1 MNTSQDVS
9 LGQPSLPKGGGAI
22 TGMGEALS
30 AGGPTGMAGL
40 TLPLPAAAGRGYAP
54 GMVLSYQSSGGNGSF
69 GMGWQADTFS
79 VNRSTSNGAPRYNDE
94 DTFVGPD
101 GEKMQVALTPAG
113 LPDVRQTDTLQGV
126 DLGKVYTVTRYQP
139 RIESSFSRTER
150 WSPADDPAADFWLVS
165 DADGQVHVLGK
176 TAQARIASASS
187 GTARWLLEE
196 SLSPTGEHIYYQYQ
210 AEDDA
215 GCSADE
221 IKSHPG
227 AAAQRYL
234 LRVYYGNITPKA
246 SLLVLNTPSPA
257 DAGWLYCQVFDY
269 GERDE
274 SMMVVPPFTPPGP
287 WRCRE
292 DIFSDYA
299 FGFEVRT
306 RRLCRQVLAFARLQT
321 LGGTASGEDEPRL
334 VQRLTLGYDED
345 PALSLL
351 VSCRQLGHEP
361 GGAPVALPPLE
372 LDYQRFTP
380 DPVWHARPDLGNLNA
395 WQPWQLVD
403 LRGEGLSG
411 VLYQDEGA
419 WWYRAPVRDAGT
431 NDPNAVTWGELAPL
445 AHAPGARDTA
455 TLMDVNGDGRLEW
468 LITRPGMQGSYSL
481 PPEGEWTHFTP
492 LSALPV
498 EYFHP
503 RMQLADVMGAG
514 FSDLV
519 LIGPRS
525 VRLYASTR
533 DGWAPGQTVT
543 QSGAVTLPIPG
554 ADRRK
559 LVAFSDVLGS
569 GQQHLVE
576 VSAAGVTCWPNL
588 GHGRFGSPLPLPGFS
603 PIPGEFDPDRVFLA
617 DIDGSGTVDIIYA
630 HSHHLEIYCNQSGNG
645 FAPPVD
651 VPLPVG
657 ACFDDTCRLQ
667 IADIQGLGVASIVL
681 TVPHMA
687 VQHWCCHLTMHK
699 PWLLNAVN
707 NNMGA
712 HHSLYYRSSAQFWL
726 DEKAAAAARG
736 ETPVSYLPFPVHTL
750 WRSGTLD
757 EITGNRL
764 VSELSYAHGAWDGRE
779 REFRGFG
786 RVQQRDTHETSA
798 GTARERTAP
807 ALSCSWFATGLSAV
821 DTRLPAEYWT
831 GDGQA
836 FPGFTPRFVR
846 WDSVAG
852 QDVLLAPSD
861 EERYWLERAMK
872 GTLLRHELYGMDGT
886 AQERIPYSVSEQRA
900 QVRLIPSGEP
910 DKPVAWLTVLEER
923 RYHYERISVD
933 PQCTQ
938 QVQLRSDALGLPLQS
953 VSIAYPRRPQPAT
966 SPYPDTLPVS
976 LFDDSYD
983 DQQQP
988 VRLTVQQNSW
998 HHLTNPDSWRL
1009 GLAEYRCSDVY
1020 VHDGSLVPAGG
1031 FTLEN
1036 LTGNGSLIAPGQ
1048 PHVFVGQERVY
1059 YTAGQGEVTVATPTF
1074 QALVAFTETAVFD
1087 ETSLLAYEGIIP
1099 PAELETLLT
1108 NGGYQTVPRWPDG
1121 EITIRVA
1128 RGGYTDY
1135 GNAQQFWRPLRQRGT
1150 LLTGASTLTWEPHY
1164 CAVIRHKD
1172 AAGLT
1177 TQAEYDYRFLLPVR
1191 LTDANNNV
1199 SHVTLDALGRP
1210 LTARFWG
1217 TENGGPAGYSTPETA
1232 PFTAPATID
1241 EALAL
1246 TPVIPVAQCITLVP
1260 DSWMAHLSE
1269 RSVSTRAGDNGERW
1283 QALRRAGVVT
1293 EDGLVCTLALARW
1306 SAQVNATERPIPRSE
1321 EPLLPPHAMTVSTD
1335 RFDKDAAQQLRQSL
1349 TFSDGFGRVLQQS
1362 VRHVSGEAWKRGADG
1377 SLVTDA
1383 TGVPVVEV
1391 TNFRWA
1397 VSGRVEYDNKGL
1409 VVRSYQPYYLNDW
1422 RYVSDDSA
1430 RDDAWADTYYYD
1442 PTDRLVQVVTALG
1455 YLRQSQYFPWFSVSE
1470 DENDTLP

>member
-1 MNTSQDVS
+1 MNTSQEVRQG
-9 LGQPSLPKGGGAI
+9 LPSLPKGGGAI

-30 AGGPTGMAGL
+30 AGGPTSMVGL
-40 TLPLPAAAGRGYAP
+40 TLPLPAAVGRGYAP
-54 GMVLSYQSSGGNGSF
+54 GLALSYQSSGGNGPF
-69 GMGWQADTFS
+69 GMGWQAGTFS
-79 VNRSTSNGAPRYNDE
+79 VSRSTHYGAPRYNDQ

-101 GEKMQVALTPAG
+101 GEKLRVALTPGG
-113 LPDVRQTDTLQGV
+113 LPDVRQATTLQGV
-126 DLGKVYTVTRYQP
+126 DLGSTYTVTRYQP
-139 RIESSFSRTER
+139 RIESSFSRIEW
-150 WSPADDPAADFWLVS
+150 WSSDADPESDFWLIS
-165 DADGQVHVLGK
+165 SADGQVHMLGR
-176 TAQARIASASS
+176 TAQARIASVTS

-221 IKSHPG
+221 LQAHPD
-227 AAAQRYL
+227 AVVQRYL
-234 LRVYYGNITPKA
+234 LRVYYGNITPRA
-246 SLLVLNTPSPA
+246 SLFVLDAPSPA

-274 SMMVVPPFTPPGP
+274 SITAVPPFTPKTL
-287 WRCRE
+287 WRCRA
-292 DIFSDYA
+292 DRFSDYA

-321 LGGTASGEDEPRL
+321 LSGDAGGGDIPQL
-334 VQRLTLGYDED
+334 VQRLVLGYDET
-345 PALSLL
+345 PSLSLL

-361 GGAPVALPPLE
+361 DGTPVALPPLE
-372 LDYQRFTP
+372 LDYQRFSP
-380 DPVWHARPDLGNLNA
+380 EPVWHARPDLGNLNA

-411 VLYQDEGA
+411 VLYQDEGT

-431 NDPNAVTWGELAPL
+431 NDPNAVTWGELTPL

-543 QSGAVTLPIPG
+543 QSGGVTLPIPG

-559 LVAFSDVLGS
+559 LVAFSDLLGS
-569 GQQHLVE
+569 GQQHLAE
-576 VSAAGVTCWPNL
+576 VSAVGVTCWPNL
-588 GHGRFGSPLPLPGFS
+588 GHGRFGPPQTLPGFS
-603 PIPGEFDPDRVFLA
+603 PSPDTFDPDRVFLA
-617 DIDGSGTVDIIYA
+617 DIDGSGTVDVIYA

-657 ACFDDTCRLQ
+657 VCFDDTCRLQ
-667 IADIQGLGVASIVL
+667 IADIQGLGVASMVL

-687 VQHWCCHLTMHK
+687 VQHWCCHLTTFK

-712 HHSLYYRSSAQFWL
+712 HNSLHYRSSAQFWL
-726 DEKAAAAARG
+726 DEKVAAGTRG
-736 ETPVSYLPFPVHTL
+736 ETPVSCLPFPVHTL
-750 WRSGTLD
+750 WRTETLD

-764 VSELSYAHGAWDGRE
+764 VSALSYAHGAWDGRE

-786 RVQQRDTHETSA
+786 RVQQLDTHETSA

-807 ALSCSWFATGLSAV
+807 ARSCSWFATGLSAV
-821 DTRLPAEYWT
+821 DTRLAAEFWT

-836 FPGFTPRFVR
+836 FPGYTPRFVR
-846 WDSVAG
+846 WDNETD
-852 QDVLLAPSD
+852 QDVLLTPSE

-872 GTLLRHELYGMDGT
+872 GTLLRNELYGMDGT
-886 AQERIPYSVSEQRA
+886 ALETVPYSVSEQRV
-900 QVRLIPSGEP
+900 QVRLIASAESG
-910 DKPVAWLTVLEER
+910 KPIAWPTVLEQR
-923 RYHYERISVD
+923 SYLYERISVD

-938 QVQLRSDALGLPLQS
+938 RVQLRSDAWGLSLQS
-953 VSIAYPRRPQPAT
+953 VSIAYPRRARPAT
-966 SPYPDTLPVS
+966 SPYPDTLPTS
-976 LFDDSYD
+976 LFEDSYD
-983 DQQQP
+983 DQQQS

-998 HHLTNPDSWRL
+998 HHLTGTDSWRT
-1009 GLAEYRCSDVY
+1009 GLADYTCSDVY
-1020 VHDGSLVPAGG
+1020 VHDDSQVPPGG

-1036 LTGNGSLIAPGQ
+1036 LTGEGSLIADSQ
-1048 PHVFVGQERVY
+1048 PHVFAGQSRVY
-1059 YTAGQGEVTVATPTF
+1059 YTAGQGEVTIAIPTL

-1087 ETSLLAYEGIIP
+1087 EASLLAYEGVIS
-1099 PAELETLLT
+1099 PAELEALLT
-1108 NGGYQTVPRWPDG
+1108 AGGYQQVPRWPDG
-1121 EITIRVA
+1121 NADIWVA

-1135 GNAQQFWRPLRQRGT
+1135 GNAQQFWRPLRQRST
-1150 LLTGASTLTWEPHY
+1150 LLTGVSTLTWDPHY
-1164 CAVIRHKD
+1164 CAVITSQD

-1177 TQAEYDYRFLLPVR
+1177 ARAEYDYRFLSPVR
-1191 LTDANNNV
+1191 LTDVNNNV

-1210 LTARFWG
+1210 LTSRFWG
-1217 TENGGPAGYSTPETA
+1217 TESGAAAGFSTPEVA

-1246 TPVIPVAQCITLVP
+1246 APGIPVAQCITLVP
-1260 DSWMAHLSE
+1260 DSWMPHLSE
-1269 RSVSTRAGDNGERW
+1269 RTVRTRTGDNGERW

-1306 SAQVNATERPIPRSE
+1306 SAQVSVTERPVPQSD
-1321 EPLLPPHAMTVSTD
+1321 EPPLPPHTMTVSTD
-1335 RFDKDAAQQLRQSL
+1335 RFDADPAQQLRQSL

-1362 VRHVSGEAWKRGADG
+1362 VRHVPGEAWKRGADG

-1383 TGVPVVEV
+1383 AGSPVVEQ
-1391 TNFRWA
+1391 TDFRWA

-1409 VVRSYQPYYLNDW
+1409 IVRTYQPYYLNDW

-1430 RDDAWADTYYYD
+1430 RDDAWADTHRYD
-1442 PTDRLVQVVTALG
+1442 PTDRLVQIITALG
-1455 YLRQSQYFPWFSVSE
+1455 YLRQNQYFPWFSVAE